1 MLPFRPPGGH
11 SLHRGSGFGAL
22 FSRLGHLVK
31 PLIKTAIRSS
41 RPIAKKMVKGLA
53 KEGATMASSTL
64 SDVISGTPVRSAL
77 KRNASASLN
86 RVGKKMRVGAQNA
99 LGNLV
104 SNSRAKNKKRYKRKK
119 FQVGSGKR
127 KRSRRRKTI
136 ISRKKRTIRK
146 RRKARIQRRGR
157 QRGRKIRRKVGRRKK
172 KSSSQRK
179 PYRGIFA

>member
-104 SNSRAKNKKRYKRKK
+104 SNSRAKNKKRYKRK

-157 QRGRKIRRKVGRRKK
+157 QRKIRRKVGRRKK